1 MKELKQYGLI
11 AEEFITDVGTGIRT
25 KLTIDCSKFEENN
38 DVIYSF
44 IEDII
49 NEFKT
54 SKISIFLEN
63 LKETEF
69 ETFSIDDLI
78 QELIIAYNIKDI
90 WIYIQHDFIK
100 LLTTDF
106 LEYIKNPYVT
116 FITGEFINEYKE
128 YVNVNTAPVTVIKP
142 TYRQSFNQ
150 QIWQPKLVN
159 KDVDPK
165 YILYANTRYM
175 NVTKKLDQFQEFW
188 EKQIKI
194 K

>member
-11 AEEFITDVGTGIRT
+11 ADGFITDVGTGIRT

-63 LKETEF
+63 LKETDF

-78 QELIIAYNIKDI
+78 QELIITHNIKDI

-100 LLTTDF
+100 LLNTDF
-106 LEYIKNPYVT
+106 LEYIKNLYVT

-128 YVNVNTAPVTVIKP
+128 YVNFNTIPVTVIRPK
-142 TYRQSFNQ
+142 YRQSFNQ
-150 QIWQPKLVN
+150 QIWQPKLVA
-159 KDVDPK
+159 KDVNPD

>member
-11 AEEFITDVGTGIRT
+11 ADVFITDAGTEIRT

-63 LKETEF
+63 LKETDF
-69 ETFSIDDLI
+69 ETFSIDNLI

-100 LLTTDF
+100 LLNTDF

-128 YVNVNTAPVTVIKP
+128 YVNFNTTPVTVIRPK
-142 TYRQSFNQ
+142 YRQSFNQ

-159 KDVDPK
+159 NDVNPDD
-165 YILYANTRYM
+165 ILYANTRYM